1 MVLEQPFPAV
11 TVMVKVVV
19 CVTEVLLTNVPEIAF
34 PEPELAIPVKLAV
47 LFLVH
52 VKVVPGKLLALL
64 KLIALIAVLLQM
76 V

>member
-1 MVLEQPFPAV
+1 VVLEQPFPAV

-19 CVTEVLLTNVPEIAF
+19 CVTEVLFTNVPEIVF
-34 PEPELAIPVKLAV
+34 PEPELAMPVKLAV

-52 VKVVPGKLLALL
+52 VKAVPGKLLRLL
-64 KLIALIAVLLQM
+64 KLIVLMAVLLQM